1 MVFTGSRPGPLP
13 AVSGDVTITGL
24 DGIRFEHDGAH
35 FSAPAVPHGKTARW
49 LLAGHSSLAGQSPAG
64 EDHPVIPGKV
74 LPPGRAALTA

>member
-1 MVFTGSRPGPLP
+1 MVLP
-13 AVSGDVTITGL
+13 CGGLAGQRGVT
-24 DGIRFEHDGAH
+24 
-35 FSAPAVPHGKTARW
+35 GKTARW